1 MKKENRGG
9 AREGAG
15 RKKKTQTYSDK
26 FKKGM
31 YSALAM
37 KAKET
42 GKTIQEVIV
51 DMAYTNDK
59 KWGNMRIAAA
69 KLIAD
74 VLVTKESHSTIE
86 KHEIGPQI
94 GLPPIKQPDNETI
107 YPAKAKEFVN

>member
-1 MKKENRGG
+1 MGSKL
-9 AREGAG
+9 G
-15 RKKKTQTYSDK
+15 RKPGTGRPPKKNTYSDK

-31 YSALAM
+31 YSALAL

-94 GLPPIKQPDNETI
+94 ALPPIKKPDNDTVF
-107 YPAKAKEFVN
+107 PVAKPEFVN